1 MCVRGVPAGVRRA
14 REAWREGAVRLRG
27 AREARCGRV
36 WMRVRGVPARE
47 ACREGAARLPREIA
61 RRARGI
67 RKNGRR
73 VDLEKEPVLVLVT
86 MQHACARLIRE
97 GVDLAL
103 REGRPVKVLHVVNPD
118 AAPIGEPAINAQALD
133 YLYAL
138 SGEAGAEMCVLT
150 SNVPVTAIANYAAD
164 CGARHVI
171 MGGGGQAC
179 GIAETLSQLLPGV
192 RVMILER
199 E

>member
-1 MCVRGVPAGVRRA
+1 M
-14 REAWREGAVRLRG
+14 
-27 AREARCGRV
+27 
-36 WMRVRGVPARE
+36 
-47 ACREGAARLPREIA
+47 
-61 RRARGI
+61 
-67 RKNGRR
+67 
-73 VDLEKEPVLVLVT
+73 
-86 MQHACARLIRE
+86 
-97 GVDLAL
+97 
-103 REGRPVKVLHVVNPD
+103 LHVVNPD

-199 E
+199 EVNDKNCKKIVDWLALGKVFTYNIYIKNAR

>member
-1 MCVRGVPAGVRRA
+1 M
-14 REAWREGAVRLRG
+14 
-27 AREARCGRV
+27 
-36 WMRVRGVPARE
+36 
-47 ACREGAARLPREIA
+47 
-61 RRARGI
+61 
-67 RKNGRR
+67 
-73 VDLEKEPVLVLVT
+73 EKEPVLVLVT

-150 SNVPVTAIANYAAD
+150 SNVPVTAIANYATD

-179 GIAETLSQLLPGV
+179 GHRRNAEPAAARRAGDDSGTGV
-192 RVMILER
+192 NDKNCKKIVDWLALGKVFTYNIYIKNAR
-199 E
+199 

>member
-1 MCVRGVPAGVRRA
+1 MYT
-14 REAWREGAVRLRG
+14 REDEDQ
-27 AREARCGRV
+27 
-36 WMRVRGVPARE
+36 
-47 ACREGAARLPREIA
+47 A
-61 RRARGI
+61 RRLW
-67 RKNGRR
+67 K
-73 VDLEKEPVLVLVT
+73 K
-86 MQHACARLIRE
+86 RL
-97 GVDLAL
+97 GLAL
-103 REGRPVKVLHVVNPD
+103 VPMIVGLAAGITLFVVGQMRRSDTLWMATAALTVLGGGAFLFLFGVWAKP
-118 AAPIGEPAINAQALD
+118 ALD
-133 YLYAL
+133 YLSAL

>member
-1 MCVRGVPAGVRRA
+1 MRR
-14 REAWREGAVRLRG
+14 AVRL
-27 AREARCGRV
+27 CGV
-36 WMRVRGVPARE
+36 
-47 ACREGAARLPREIA
+47 CEGALWARVDACAGRA
-61 RRARGI
+61 GARGI

-164 CGARHVI
+164 CGTRHVI

>member
-1 MCVRGVPAGVRRA
+1 MGVPVREGVREVRVKCA
-14 REAWREGAVRLRG
+14 RVPRG
-27 AREARCGRV
+27 
-36 WMRVRGVPARE
+36 
-47 ACREGAARLPREIA
+47 CREGALWARVDACAGVPVRS
-61 RRARGI
+61 RRARDTE
-67 RKNGRR
+67 GRR

-118 AAPIGEPAINAQALD
+118 AAPVGEPAINAQALD

>member
-1 MCVRGVPAGVRRA
+1 MFRAARGGWSAGARGLRRA
-14 REAWREGAVRLRG
+14 AGLREKHKSG
-27 AREARCGRV
+27 ARLVGCASGLWAETTKDK
-36 WMRVRGVPARE
+36 
-47 ACREGAARLPREIA
+47 GA
-61 RRARGI
+61 GS
-67 RKNGRR
+67 
-73 VDLEKEPVLVLVT
+73 LEKEPVLVLVT
-86 MQHACARLIRE
+86 LQHACARLIRE

-150 SNVPVTAIANYAAD
+150 SKAPVTAIANYANE
-164 CGARHVI
+164 CGARHVV
-171 MGGGGQAC
+171 MGGGERAR

-192 RVMILER
+192 RVLIMER

>member
-1 MCVRGVPAGVRRA
+1 M
-14 REAWREGAVRLRG
+14 
-27 AREARCGRV
+27 
-36 WMRVRGVPARE
+36 
-47 ACREGAARLPREIA
+47 
-61 RRARGI
+61 
-67 RKNGRR
+67 
-73 VDLEKEPVLVLVT
+73 EKEPVLVLVT

-118 AAPIGEPAINAQALD
+118 AQALD

>member
-1 MCVRGVPAGVRRA
+1 MRRDARRPAGNERQ
-14 REAWREGAVRLRG
+14 REAGG
-27 AREARCGRV
+27 
-36 WMRVRGVPARE
+36 
-47 ACREGAARLPREIA
+47 
-61 RRARGI
+61 
-67 RKNGRR
+67 
-73 VDLEKEPVLVLVT
+73 LEKEPVLVLVT
-86 MQHACARLIRE
+86 LQHACARLIRE

-118 AAPIGEPAINAQALD
+118 AAPVGEPAINAQALD

-138 SGEAGAEMCVLT
+138 SGEAGAEMCVMT

-164 CGARHVI
+164 CGTRQVV
-171 MGGGGQAC
+171 MGGGERAR

-192 RVMILER
+192 RVMIMER

>member
-1 MCVRGVPAGVRRA
+1 M
-14 REAWREGAVRLRG
+14 
-27 AREARCGRV
+27 
-36 WMRVRGVPARE
+36 
-47 ACREGAARLPREIA
+47 
-61 RRARGI
+61 
-67 RKNGRR
+67 
-73 VDLEKEPVLVLVT
+73 LVT

-150 SNVPVTAIANYAAD
+150 SNVPV
-164 CGARHVI
+164 
-171 MGGGGQAC
+171 
-179 GIAETLSQLLPGV
+179 SQLLPGV

>member
-1 MCVRGVPAGVRRA
+1 M
-14 REAWREGAVRLRG
+14 
-27 AREARCGRV
+27 
-36 WMRVRGVPARE
+36 
-47 ACREGAARLPREIA
+47 
-61 RRARGI
+61 
-67 RKNGRR
+67 
-73 VDLEKEPVLVLVT
+73 LVT
-86 MQHACARLIRE
+86 LQHACARLIRE

-103 REGRPVKVLHVVNPD
+103 RKGRPVKVLHVVNPD

-150 SNVPVTAIANYAAD
+150 SKAPVTAIANYANE
-164 CGARHVI
+164 CGARHVV
-171 MGGGGQAC
+171 MGGGERAR

-192 RVMILER
+192 RVMIMER

>member
-1 MCVRGVPAGVRRA
+1 MAEGEGLERPPGAEFIAAGVDAEQQVLVADAVPAFAVDARLVGSYHSGKQRRGVEVLPDVLGAFVDSEEISYA
-14 REAWREGAVRLRG
+14 VAGAV
-27 AREARCGRV
+27 A
-36 WMRVRGVPARE
+36 
-47 ACREGAARLPREIA
+47 EIA
-61 RRARGI
+61 VAAP
-67 RKNGRR
+67 
-73 VDLEKEPVLVLVT
+73 E
-86 MQHACARLIRE
+86 RLARE

-150 SNVPVTAIANYAAD
+150 SKAPVTAIANYANE
-164 CGARHVI
+164 CGARHVV
-171 MGGGGQAC
+171 MGGGERAR

-192 RVMILER
+192 RVMIMER

>member
-1 MCVRGVPAGVRRA
+1 
-14 REAWREGAVRLRG
+14 
-27 AREARCGRV
+27 
-36 WMRVRGVPARE
+36 
-47 ACREGAARLPREIA
+47 
-61 RRARGI
+61 
-67 RKNGRR
+67 

-164 CGARHVI
+164 CGTRHVI
-171 MGGGGQAC
+171 MGGGGQAR

>member
-1 MCVRGVPAGVRRA
+1 MGGNDERQG
-14 REAWREGAVRLRG
+14 G
-27 AREARCGRV
+27 ARS
-36 WMRVRGVPARE
+36 
-47 ACREGAARLPREIA
+47 
-61 RRARGI
+61 
-67 RKNGRR
+67 
-73 VDLEKEPVLVLVT
+73 LEKEPVLVLVT
-86 MQHACARLIRE
+86 LQHACARLIRE

-150 SNVPVTAIANYAAD
+150 SKAPVTAIANYANE
-164 CGARHVI
+164 CGARHVV
-171 MGGGGQAC
+171 MGGGERAR

-192 RVMILER
+192 RVMIMER

>member
-1 MCVRGVPAGVRRA
+1 M
-14 REAWREGAVRLRG
+14 
-27 AREARCGRV
+27 
-36 WMRVRGVPARE
+36 
-47 ACREGAARLPREIA
+47 
-61 RRARGI
+61 
-67 RKNGRR
+67 
-73 VDLEKEPVLVLVT
+73 DLEKEPVLVLVT